1 MYSING
7 PPKGANVT
15 SNQGAYD
22 IVYKDIIVSKKDLSG
37 NTPNFIFQL
46 GNYFEQVYKAEMIS
60 GTVKFNGGIPVNVIN
75 STFILSIKDL
85 NGLAVSISQDSSVG
99 NTNSGV
105 GIFCQIPDNYTPLA
119 NAAAIS
125 NTISSFINN
134 SPFNAMQFYNPP
146 IGNIN
151 KFDISF
157 YDLYG
162 TNLLISAS
170 NFITSFYL
178 TIRVYYFQKRN
189 SSTAFSTVIQTY
201 SPSGTK
207 DSLFDY

>member
-22 IVYKDIIVSKKDLSG
+22 IVYKDIIVNKNGLNGSKS
-37 NTPNFIFQL
+37 NFIFQL
-46 GNYFEQVYKAEMIS
+46 GNYFEQIYKAEMIS
-60 GTVKFNGGIPVNVIN
+60 GTIKFDGGIPVNVIN

-85 NGLAVSISQDSSVG
+85 NGGIINIAQDPG
-99 NTNSGV
+99 TTNSGI
-105 GIFCQIPDNYTPLA
+105 GIFCQIPDNFTPLA
-119 NAAAIS
+119 NASDLIPR

-134 SPFNAMQFYNPP
+134 SPFTAMQFYNPP

-170 NFITSFYL
+170 NFIISFYL
-178 TIRVYYFQKRN
+178 TIRIYYFQKRN
-189 SSTAFSTVIQTY
+189 ATTAFSTALQTF
-201 SPSGTK
+201 SPSGTT
-207 DSLFDY
+207 DSLFEY